1 LLGYYVLWLLRQK
14 LNGVRRDQD
23 NVEERH
29 WLASELCQVFEGCGV
44 PEDMVMY
51 SLNRLY
57 DRRLIETLDPNSMQ
71 VSVADKVAIK
81 DSGLAHFDL
90 MLNSTVYVEQ
100 MALVTG
106 LAELSVRDE
115 IKKSLQNGDFNNVR
129 EAFLR
134 YVLKIDSG
142 RLGIPPS
149 ALYSQVELAR
159 GQIEVLTA
167 AGRRRRR
174 TRAEAAAT

>member
-1 LLGYYVLWLLRQK
+1 
-14 LNGVRRDQD
+14 
-23 NVEERH
+23 
-29 WLASELCQVFEGCGV
+29 
-44 PEDMVMY
+44 MVMY

-57 DRRLIETLDPNSMQ
+57 DRRLIETLDPNSKQ

-106 LAELSVRDE
+106 LAEIFARDE
-115 IKKSLQNGDFNNVR
+115 IRKSEKNKDFRNVR

-142 RLGIPPS
+142 RLGIPPG
-149 ALYSQVELAR
+149 ALYSQIELAR
-159 GQIEVLTA
+159 GQIEVLTTG
-167 AGRRRRR
+167 GRRSRR
-174 TRAEAAAT
+174 AKAATT